1 MTEPS
6 ASNLQ
11 SKMQALLDAVE
22 RQREELAKSKEQVL
36 IRFEA
41 ALDYRFLHARDHPA
55 VQCHRQMVART
66 IELAR
71 ACGVPEDEIEGM
83 ADGARI
89 HDLGL
94 VMLPDLVLFPG
105 PFRSDEIQTQYEQ
118 HVQLAMQTMADAK
131 FLTQGGRDIIAG
143 HHERW
148 DGTGYPAALAGEA
161 IPFAARLFAVVE
173 SYEVAVHATSDLE
186 AQAFLRAEAGIGL
199 DPELVGRLLT
209 LL

>member
-1 MTEPS
+1 MTEFSDS
-6 ASNLQ
+6 ARRS
-11 SKMQALLDAVE
+11 AA
-22 RQREELAKSKEQVL
+22 ELARSKEQVL

-41 ALDYRFLHARDHPA
+41 ALDYRFLYAREHSE
-55 VQCHRQMVART
+55 VCHRQIVART

-71 ACGVPEDEIEGM
+71 ACGVPESEIEGM

-94 VMLPDLVLFPG
+94 VMLPDPVLFSG
-105 PFRSDEIQTQYEQ
+105 PIKSAEVQAQYER
-118 HVQLAMQTMADAK
+118 HVPLAMQTTGDAA
-131 FLTQGGRDIIAG
+131 FLTQAGKEIISG

-173 SYEVAVHATSDLE
+173 TYELAVHATSGVE
-186 AQAFLRAEAGIGL
+186 AQAVLRAEAGVGL
-199 DPELVGRLLT
+199 DPDLLTRLLT